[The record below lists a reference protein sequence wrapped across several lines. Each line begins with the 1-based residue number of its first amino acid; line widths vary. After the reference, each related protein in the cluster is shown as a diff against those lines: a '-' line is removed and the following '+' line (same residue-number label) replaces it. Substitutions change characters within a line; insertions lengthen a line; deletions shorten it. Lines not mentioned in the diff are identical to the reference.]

1 MITFAHILPCLHV
14 LGQGYMYGMQYPLT
28 YLHVLAQKY
37 CTYNKGVLFYV
48 RMTDKIILK
57 IMIKLY

>member
-1 MITFAHILPCLHV
+1 MTTFAHILPCLHV
-14 LGQGYMYGMQYPLT
+14 LTQGYMYGMQYPLT

-48 RMTDKIILK
+48 RKNNKIIE
-57 IMIKLY
+57 MIRIAL